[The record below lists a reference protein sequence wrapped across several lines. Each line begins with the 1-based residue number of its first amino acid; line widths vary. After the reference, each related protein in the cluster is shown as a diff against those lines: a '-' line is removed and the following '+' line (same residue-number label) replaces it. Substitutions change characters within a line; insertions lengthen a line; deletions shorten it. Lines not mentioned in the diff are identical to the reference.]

1 MEHKLFAEVMES
13 LYTYYRINSS
23 YQTTPRTYGTEELLY
38 QTDVHIMQTIE
49 HNPGMN
55 LNELAEKTFR
65 TKSAMSVLIKSLV
78 EKGLVKRV
86 RDKDDNRRYVISLT
100 EKGKQIHEFH
110 EKLDDYNYKKILTEM
125 YSRNEITIG
134 DLQSTIKVLE
144 ALNVVMHK
152 DHNTTKE

>member
-1 MEHKLFAEVMES
+1 MDDKLFSEVMES
-13 LYTYYRINSS
+13 LYTYNRIISS

-38 QTDVHIMQTIE
+38 QTDVHVMQTIE

-78 EKGLVKRV
+78 EKGLVKRK
-86 RDKDDNRRYVISLT
+86 RDKDDNRRYIISLK

-110 EKLDDYNYKKILTEM
+110 EKLDAHNYRMVLSEM
-125 YSRNEITIG
+125 HKREEITIE
-134 DLQSTIKVLE
+134 DLRSTIKVLE
-144 ALNVVMHK
+144 ALNIAMHNDENLK
-152 DHNTTKE
+152 K